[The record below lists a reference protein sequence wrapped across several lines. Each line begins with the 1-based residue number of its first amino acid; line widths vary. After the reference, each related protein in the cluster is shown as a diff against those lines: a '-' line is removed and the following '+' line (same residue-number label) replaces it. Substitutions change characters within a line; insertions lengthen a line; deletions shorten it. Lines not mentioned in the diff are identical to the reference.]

1 MIYIVE
7 DDAEV
12 REMETYALK
21 SGGFDVMAFECGK
34 VMDEQV
40 KVKVPDLFIL
50 DIMLPGEDGLS
61 TLKRLRGQENTKNI
75 PVIML
80 TAKGTELDK
89 VKGLDLGADDYIAK
103 PFGILEFIS
112 RVRAVLRRSER
123 SSSESTEA
131 LNLALGGVTLDD
143 QCRSVTVGGIAVELT
158 FKEYELLKLLMS
170 RPGTV
175 FSRQQILEKIWGV
188 DFDNAHRGYAH
199 KNASAEVRGTRL
211 YHTDRA
217 KRGVQSSMKNSL
229 CFSLIY
235 VGVLVALFAVYFTAR
250 VFENEMSEQQKRDLR
265 ETASLIK
272 NFYGQIPSENFRKNL
287 DSIAS
292 KRLRVTLV
300 DRDGMVLYESDAKAG
315 KMENHRSRPEIMDA
329 NSKGIGENL
338 RYSVTLNAQVFYF
351 AERLSDGKILRLS
364 RRQAILHESVSKTMP
379 YLLALLTGIVVVAVL
394 IAFGLSRA
402 CATCAKIG
410 RKLGTARTY
419 G

>member
-34 VMDEQV
+34 VMDKQV

-61 TLKRLRGQENTKNI
+61 ILKRLRGQENTKNI

-131 LNLALGGVTLDD
+131 LNLALGGVTLDN
-143 QCRSVTVGGIAVELT
+143 QRRSVTVGGIAVELT

-188 DFDNAHRGYAH
+188 DFDMD
-199 KNASAEVRGTRL
+199 TRTVDMHIKTL
-211 YHTDRA
+211 RQ
-217 KRGVQSSMKNSL
+217 KLGVQGSIIQTVRN
-229 CFSLIY
+229 
-235 VGVLVALFAVYFTAR
+235 VGYKV
-250 VFENEMSEQQKRDLR
+250 Q
-265 ETASLIK
+265 
-272 NFYGQIPSENFRKNL
+272 
-287 DSIAS
+287 
-292 KRLRVTLV
+292 
-300 DRDGMVLYESDAKAG
+300 
-315 KMENHRSRPEIMDA
+315 
-329 NSKGIGENL
+329 
-338 RYSVTLNAQVFYF
+338 
-351 AERLSDGKILRLS
+351 
-364 RRQAILHESVSKTMP
+364 
-379 YLLALLTGIVVVAVL
+379 
-394 IAFGLSRA
+394 
-402 CATCAKIG
+402 
-410 RKLGTARTY
+410 
-419 G
+419 

>member
-7 DDAEV
+7 DDIEV

-21 SGGFDVMAFECGK
+21 SSGFDVMAFECGK

-61 TLKRLRGQENTKNI
+61 ILKRLRGQENTKNI

-103 PFGILEFIS
+103 PFGVLEFIS

-123 SSSESTEA
+123 SSSESTEV

-143 QCRSVTVGGIAVELT
+143 QRRSVTVGGIAVELT

-188 DFDNAHRGYAH
+188 DFDMD
-199 KNASAEVRGTRL
+199 TRTVDMHIKTL
-211 YHTDRA
+211 RQ
-217 KRGVQSSMKNSL
+217 KLGVQGSIIQTVRN
-229 CFSLIY
+229 
-235 VGVLVALFAVYFTAR
+235 VGYKV
-250 VFENEMSEQQKRDLR
+250 Q
-265 ETASLIK
+265 
-272 NFYGQIPSENFRKNL
+272 
-287 DSIAS
+287 
-292 KRLRVTLV
+292 
-300 DRDGMVLYESDAKAG
+300 
-315 KMENHRSRPEIMDA
+315 
-329 NSKGIGENL
+329 
-338 RYSVTLNAQVFYF
+338 
-351 AERLSDGKILRLS
+351 
-364 RRQAILHESVSKTMP
+364 
-379 YLLALLTGIVVVAVL
+379 
-394 IAFGLSRA
+394 
-402 CATCAKIG
+402 
-410 RKLGTARTY
+410 
-419 G
+419 

>member
-40 KVKVPDLFIL
+40 KTRVPDLFIL
-50 DIMLPGEDGLS
+50 DIMLPGEDGLNI
-61 TLKRLRGQENTKNI
+61 LKRLRVQENTKDI

-143 QCRSVTVGGIAVELT
+143 QRRSVTVGGIAVELT

-188 DFDNAHRGYAH
+188 DFDMD
-199 KNASAEVRGTRL
+199 TRTVDMHIKTL
-211 YHTDRA
+211 RQ
-217 KRGVQSSMKNSL
+217 KLGVQGSIVQTVRN
-229 CFSLIY
+229 
-235 VGVLVALFAVYFTAR
+235 VGYKV
-250 VFENEMSEQQKRDLR
+250 Q
-265 ETASLIK
+265 
-272 NFYGQIPSENFRKNL
+272 
-287 DSIAS
+287 
-292 KRLRVTLV
+292 
-300 DRDGMVLYESDAKAG
+300 
-315 KMENHRSRPEIMDA
+315 
-329 NSKGIGENL
+329 
-338 RYSVTLNAQVFYF
+338 
-351 AERLSDGKILRLS
+351 
-364 RRQAILHESVSKTMP
+364 
-379 YLLALLTGIVVVAVL
+379 
-394 IAFGLSRA
+394 
-402 CATCAKIG
+402 
-410 RKLGTARTY
+410 
-419 G
+419 